1 MSVSFNNI
9 KETVEAEYR
18 TVVSNLNFNIL
29 QAGALTYDS
38 ESEEYREWSCVEEF
52 LNDYEYNIDY
62 PHRVVVYDSSGNEV
76 GRTGTM
82 IEFSSDSYRNE
93 NITPYV

>member
-1 MSVSFNNI
+1 MKKTIRLNLIVLAVILVFYAVTMSVSFNNI

-38 ESEEYREWSCVEEF
+38 ESEEYREWNCVEEF
-52 LNDYEYNIDY
+52 LND
-62 PHRVVVYDSSGNEV
+62 
-76 GRTGTM
+76 
-82 IEFSSDSYRNE
+82 
-93 NITPYV
+93 